1 MVKVKICGITNY
13 KDAAAACR
21 YGADALG
28 FVFAKS
34 RRGITPKKAKGI
46 IMKLPP
52 CVAAVGVFVDE
63 KKGKVLKIAR
73 DCRLDLLQLH
83 GDESP
88 DYCKGLNKYYKIIK
102 AVRVSGRDSLKG
114 LGRYPADA
122 FLLDSCVK
130 GKSGGT
136 GVKFD
141 WSLAVK
147 AKRSGKPVILAGG
160 LDAGNVKSAINKV
173 RPYAVDAS
181 SRLEAGPGR
190 KDHGLM
196 KSFIEKAKD
205 IN

>member
-34 RRGITPKKAKGI
+34 RRGITPKKAKDI

-52 CVAAVGVFVDE
+52 YVAAVGVFVDE

-122 FLLDSCVK
+122 FLLDSCVR

>member
-13 KDAAAACR
+13 KDAEAACR

-34 RRGITPKKAKGI
+34 RRGIAPKKAKDI

-52 CVAAVGVFVDE
+52 YVVTVGVFVNE
-63 KKGKVLKIAR
+63 KKGRVLKIAR

-83 GDESP
+83 GDESS

-102 AVRVSGRDSLKG
+102 AVRIKGGDSLKG

-122 FLLDSCVK
+122 FLLDSFVE

-136 GVKFD
+136 GVRFD
-141 WSLAVK
+141 WSLAAK
-147 AKRSGKPVILAGG
+147 AKKSGKPVILAGG
-160 LDAGNVKSAINKV
+160 LDAGNVKSAIKKA
-173 RPYAVDAS
+173 RPYGVDAS
-181 SRLEAGPGR
+181 SRLEAAPGR

-205 IN
+205 IK

>member
-13 KDAAAACR
+13 KDAEAACR

-34 RRGITPKKAKGI
+34 PRGITSKKAKEI
-46 IMKLPP
+46 ITKLPP
-52 CVAAVGVFVDE
+52 YVVTVGVFVNE

-88 DYCKGLNKYYKIIK
+88 DYCKALNKYYKIIK
-102 AVRVSGRDSLKG
+102 AVRVGGQADLKG
-114 LGRYPADA
+114 LKRYAADA

-136 GVKFD
+136 GVRFD
-141 WSLAVK
+141 WALAVK
-147 AKRSGKPVILAGG
+147 AKKLGKPVILAGG
-160 LDAGNVKSAINKV
+160 LDAVNVETAIDRV
-173 RPYAVDAS
+173 RPYAVDAC
-181 SRLEAGPGR
+181 SRLESAPGR
-190 KDHGLM
+190 KNHGLV
-196 KSFIEKAKD
+196 KRFIEKAKKT
-205 IN
+205 N

>member
-13 KDAAAACR
+13 KDAEAACR

-34 RRGITPKKAKGI
+34 RRGITPKKAKDI
-46 IMKLPP
+46 IMRLPP
-52 CVAAVGVFVDE
+52 YVVTVGVFGDE

-102 AVRVSGRDSLKG
+102 AVRVGGKAGLKG

-122 FLLDSCVK
+122 LLLDSCVK

-136 GVKFD
+136 GVRFD
-141 WSLAVK
+141 WALAVK
-147 AKRSGKPVILAGG
+147 AKKLGKPVILAGG
-160 LDAGNVKSAINKV
+160 LDAGNVEAAINKV

-181 SRLEAGPGR
+181 SRLEAAPGR
-190 KDHGLM
+190 KDHGLV
-196 KSFIEKAKD
+196 KKFIEKAKKTK
-205 IN
+205 

>member
-13 KDAAAACR
+13 KDAEAACR

-34 RRGITPKKAKGI
+34 RRGITPKKAKDI
-46 IMKLPP
+46 IMRLPP
-52 CVAAVGVFVDE
+52 YVVTVGVFVDE

-102 AVRVSGRDSLKG
+102 AVRVGGEAGLKG

-141 WSLAVK
+141 WALAVK
-147 AKRSGKPVILAGG
+147 AKKLGKPVILAGG
-160 LDAGNVKSAINKV
+160 LDAVNVEAAINKV

-181 SRLEAGPGR
+181 SRLEAAPGR
-190 KDHGLM
+190 KDHGLV
-196 KSFIEKAKD
+196 KKFIEKAKKTK
-205 IN
+205 